1 MRSASR
7 RRTGLVPQP
16 ARPSR
21 RDLPA
26 GSSRRRNVGLGPR
39 SSHQPAPPHPGVR
52 RGCDGHSGPAD
63 LRARFGIEPGPLVTP
78 PRGRVRWWATLAPQ
92 RLQTCR
98 GREATSMRLACG
110 HPQEACE
117 TAGARP
123 KRLAQWAA
131 VEVCEREIKCLITGR
146 ATIERML
153 RDDPEALGP
162 RGRAA
167 PAPAD
172 HHVAQDVE
180 LAADHLAPGY
190 DGVEAMAGPEA
201 RPGLPIAPEPLR
213 PPLPEAG
220 AVALQEFVGALGSS
234 PAGPAIY
241 FTGIIRCS

>member
-1 MRSASR
+1 MSALGR
-7 RRTGLVPQP
+7 AP
-16 ARPSR
+16 ATS
-21 RDLPA
+21 
-26 GSSRRRNVGLGPR
+26 
-39 SSHQPAPPHPGVR
+39 PPHPT
-52 RGCDGHSGPAD
+52 RGYDADAMAIADLPTCGHASALSQGRSSPLLADVCAGGRPWLPNASRPAEAARPPRCVSPAD
-63 LRARFGIEPGPLVTP
+63 T
-78 PRGRVRWWATLAPQ
+78 
-92 RLQTCR
+92 
-98 GREATSMRLACG
+98 
-110 HPQEACE
+110 
-117 TAGARP
+117 P
-123 KRLAQWAA
+123 KRLARRVARGPSVPASRAA